1 MKFLVDTNVLSELRK
16 GAKCHPSV
24 AKWSDTELSSKGG
37 TISVLTIGEIQ
48 KGILLLKSRDP
59 IQAEAL
65 EAWLIG
71 LRQNFFDRILRINTD
86 VALEWGRLN
95 AERPLPAVDS
105 MLAATANVFGL
116 VLATRDINDL
126 KNVPV
131 QTVNPFEFS

>member
-16 GAKCHPSV
+16 GVKCHPSV
-24 AKWSDTELSSKGG
+24 AKWSETELRSKGG
-37 TISVLTIGEIQ
+37 AISVLTIGEIQ
-48 KGILLLKSRDP
+48 KGILLLKARDP
-59 IQAEAL
+59 NQAAAL
-65 EAWLIG
+65 EAWLTG
-71 LRQNFFDRILRINTD
+71 LNQNFFDRILPINTL

-95 AERPLPAVDS
+95 AERPPPAVDS

-131 QTVNPFEFS
+131 RTVNPFEFS